1 MISNTLK
8 EGLVHLGAWL
18 RGELLGEGADDSTLL
33 AAAEARNGWF
43 TADNVRAAMRAH
55 GEALRPEVLEK
66 WEERMPNGLP
76 VDAPR
81 KVGLVLAGNLPMVG
95 WNDVLCVLVA
105 GHVGQAKCATD
116 DAVLIPAALRFL
128 AQHAPQDA
136 ARIHLTDARMNDIDA
151 LIATGSGNTA
161 RHFDHYFRHIPR
173 IIRGNRTSVAVL
185 DGQERP
191 EDIRALGE
199 DVFAHYGLGCR
210 STTKLFLPRGFD
222 LNRLFAEWV
231 AWGDLALNNKFANN
245 YDYHKALWLLNRE
258 PLIENGFLLVKEDA
272 GWTSPVGTLFV
283 SHFDEE
289 AEAWEAISGNSEG
302 LQCVGVRAG
311 RMGEVPA
318 CGVPVLA
325 FGTAQCPMPWDH
337 ADGKDTL
344 AFLVA
349 VS

>member
-18 RGELLGEGADDSTLL
+18 RGELPGEGADDSTLL

-55 GEALRPEVLEK
+55 GEALRGEVLDK
-66 WEERMPNGLP
+66 WEERMPTGVP
-76 VDAPR
+76 VEAPR

-161 RHFDHYFRHIPR
+161 RHFDHYFRHVPR

-185 DGQERP
+185 DGEERP

-231 AWGDLALNNKFANN
+231 TWGDLALNNKFANN

-283 SHFDEE
+283 GYYGDES
-289 AEAWEAISGNSEG
+289 EAWKAIESNAEG
-302 LQCVGVRAG
+302 LQCVGVRAD
-311 RMGEVPA
+311 RMGEVPE

-344 AFLVA
+344 AFLVG

>member
-8 EGLVHLGAWL
+8 EALVHLGAWL
-18 RGELLGEGADDSTLL
+18 RGELPEEGANDRSLL

-43 TADNVRAAMRAH
+43 TEENVRAAMRAH
-55 GEALRPEVLEK
+55 GEALRPAVLAQ
-66 WEERMPNGLP
+66 WEARMPVGLP
-76 VDAPR
+76 VSAPR
-81 KVGLVLAGNLPMVG
+81 LVGLVLAGNLPMVG
-95 WNDVLCVLVA
+95 WNDVLCVLVS
-105 GHVGQAKCATD
+105 GHLGQAKCATD
-116 DAVLIPAALRFL
+116 DAVLIPAALAAL
-128 AQHAPQDA
+128 AQRAPEDA
-136 ARIHLTDARMNDIDA
+136 ARMTLTDARMNGVDA

-161 RHFDHYFRHIPR
+161 RHFDHYFQHIPR

-185 DGQERP
+185 DGLEQP
-191 EDIRALGE
+191 EDIQALGV

-231 AWGDLALNNKFANN
+231 AWGHLALNNKFANN

-272 GWTSPVGTLFV
+272 GWTSPVGTLFIE
-283 SHFDEE
+283 HYDDEQ
-289 AEAWEAISGNSEG
+289 EAWEAISRNAEG
-302 LQCVGVRAG
+302 LQCVGVRSG
-311 RMGEVPA
+311 RLAEVSFDE
-318 CGVPVLA
+318 VPVLA
-325 FGTAQCPMPWDH
+325 MGTAQCPMPWDH

-344 AFLVA
+344 AFLVG

>member
-18 RGELLGEGADDSTLL
+18 RGELPGEGADDPTLL

-43 TADNVRAAMRAH
+43 TAVNVRAAMRSH
-55 GEALRPEVLEK
+55 GEALRRDVLDK
-66 WEERMPNGLP
+66 WEERMPKGLP
-76 VDAPR
+76 VEAPR

-105 GHVGQAKCATD
+105 GHEGQAKCATD
-116 DAVLIPAALRFL
+116 DAVLIPAALQFL
-128 AQHAPQDA
+128 AQHAPEDT
-136 ARIHLTDARMNDIDA
+136 ARIQLSDARMNDIDA

-161 RHFDHYFRHIPR
+161 RHFDHYFQHIPR

-185 DGQERP
+185 DGKEQP

-210 STTKLFLPRGFD
+210 STTKLFLPRDFD

-231 AWGDLALNNKFANN
+231 TWGDLALNNKYANN

-283 SHFDEE
+283 EHCEDE
-289 AEAWEAISGNSEG
+289 AEAWEAIAGNAEG
-302 LQCVGVRAG
+302 LQCVGVREG
-311 RMGEVPA
+311 RLGAVPA
-318 CGVPVLA
+318 CGTPVLA

-344 AFLVA
+344 AFLVG